1 MPGEPWRFPAPA
13 PCLPL
18 VIPKCGDFG
27 STSRQGNRE
36 RQILGSEG
44 LEGRG
49 KEQGRRLLAI
59 VPPPSSLSLKE
70 PSSGSPGH
78 YHSLA
83 FPPSRLERDRHKHRA
98 EGHRKGARVLRLR
111 LGTGYFIGSCLEK
124 EISGEAAA
132 GGLLDPILDAPH
144 PPRYIHPSVRAGMMH
159 GLSTSH
165 VGPVG

>member
-83 FPPSRLERDRHKHRA
+83 FPPSRLERDRQSRRA
-98 EGHRKGARVLRLR
+98 QEG
-111 LGTGYFIGSCLEK
+111 
-124 EISGEAAA
+124 
-132 GGLLDPILDAPH
+132 
-144 PPRYIHPSVRAGMMH
+144 
-159 GLSTSH
+159 STSPQAE
-165 VGPVG
+165 VGNGLFHWILLGERDLR